1 VCKIVTQSEKNLEHG
16 RFFGAISFDRRYLF
30 FMHYMFYGNGNA
42 LEHETYLRFAAGLSA
57 RDKLY
62 FALNGSHA
70 LLRACPGVIPV
81 TSLDQAIAVARHHA
95 IDMVLLWSPPPLMQ
109 GAYDRFKS
117 AGFQVFGLPLDT
129 VQLEAS
135 KVVGKKLMEEKGVP
149 TPASHAFYEAE
160 RAHQFLND
168 NWVDGE
174 REFVIKSDMFLAN
187 ASYRASVPSSLEE
200 AHMDLANLARIYEQG
215 SAMAPIL
222 VEEKLHGP
230 EVSLHVLFDGQHYQI
245 LPHVSDYKRLF
256 EGDQG
261 PNTQGIGAVS
271 SPSFLSEA
279 LLREIREDIVEPT
292 LEGILQRGLFY
303 RYVLYIGLML
313 TEKGVRVLEYNV
325 RPGSP
330 EWPTLLAL
338 LDTPLHEVVHAL
350 CEGRLATSDIRW
362 RRDLY
367 AASLVAVSAG
377 YPFAE
382 RSYREPITGLDR
394 VSDEV
399 RLAGDGIAARDGS
412 LVVSGG
418 RVFAMIARGRTIDEV
433 RSTLYQNVDAV
444 RFNGMF
450 YRGDIGVGFQ

>member
-1 VCKIVTQSEKNLEHG
+1 VSEIVTRSEKKSTACISLQQFVSN
-16 RFFGAISFDRRYLF
+16 GAIGVCMR
-30 FMHYMFYGNGNA
+30 YMFYGNGNA
-42 LEHETYLRFAAGLSA
+42 LEHETYLRFASGLPAGDA
-57 RDKLY
+57 VY
-62 FALNGSHA
+62 FALDGSHA

-81 TSLDQAIAVARHHA
+81 ASLDEAVSVARQNRV
-95 IDMVLLWSPPPLMQ
+95 DMVLLWSPPPLLQ
-109 GAYDRFKS
+109 GAYDRFKA

-135 KVVGKKLMEEKGVP
+135 KVYGKKLMHEQGVP
-149 TPASHAFYEAE
+149 TPASHAFYDAE
-160 RAHQFLND
+160 RAHRFLAE

-187 ASYRASVPSSLEE
+187 ASYRAAVPTSLEE
-200 AHMDLANLARIYEQG
+200 AQMDLAALARIYEQRR
-215 SAMAPIL
+215 ALAPIL
-222 VEEKLHGP
+222 VEEKLYGP
-230 EVSLHVLFDGQHYQI
+230 EVSLHVLFDGQSYQI

-271 SPSFLSEA
+271 SPTFLDEA
-279 LLREIREDIVEPT
+279 LLREIRHNVVEPT
-292 LEGILQRGLFY
+292 LEGILERGLFY

-313 TEKGVRVLEYNV
+313 TKKGVRVLEYNV

-338 LDTPLHEVVHAL
+338 LDSPLHEVVHAL
-350 CEGRLATSDIRW
+350 CEGRLASSDIRW

-367 AASLVAVSAG
+367 AASVVAVSAG

-394 VSDEV
+394 VSDAV
-399 RLAGDGIAARDGS
+399 RLAGDGIAAQGES
-412 LVVSGG
+412 LVVNGG
-418 RVFAMIARGRTIDEV
+418 RVFAMIARGQSIHEV
-433 RSTLYQNVDAV
+433 RSTLYQNVEAV

-450 YRGDIGVGFQ
+450 YRSDIGAGFH